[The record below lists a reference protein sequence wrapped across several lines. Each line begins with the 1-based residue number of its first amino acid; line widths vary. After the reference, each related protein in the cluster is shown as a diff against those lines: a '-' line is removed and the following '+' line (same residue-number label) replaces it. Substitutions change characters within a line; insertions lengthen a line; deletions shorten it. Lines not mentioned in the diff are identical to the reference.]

1 MPAPDRCDS
10 NIGNDARALWRHY
23 DDSASDSF
31 IRERQLLHVSV
42 LSFCSF
48 IGRLISGIGSDFLVK
63 TLHASRFWCVFISA
77 VVFCIAQVCGM
88 TIENPNYLV
97 FVSGITGIAYGFLFG
112 CFPSI
117 VAHTFGVH
125 GMTQNWGTMTLAPVI
140 AGNIFNPIYGAIYDS
155 HSIIEPS
162 GNQECLDG
170 LNCYKTAY
178 LVTFFAGLGGIL
190 VALWS
195 IWTDWRQAKHA
206 EHGKLGVTH
215 DREA

>member
-1 MPAPDRCDS
+1 
-10 NIGNDARALWRHY
+10 
-23 DDSASDSF
+23 
-31 IRERQLLHVSV
+31 
-42 LSFCSF
+42 
-48 IGRLISGIGSDFLVK
+48 
-63 TLHASRFWCVFISA
+63 
-77 VVFCIAQVCGM
+77 M
-88 TIENPNYLV
+88 TIENPDYLV

-125 GMTQNWGTMTLAPVI
+125 GMTQNWGTMTIAPVV
-140 AGNIFNPIYGAIYDS
+140 AGNIFNPIYGAIYDR

-162 GNQECLDG
+162 GDRECLDG

-178 LVTFFAGLGGIL
+178 LVTFFAGLAGIL

-195 IWTDWRQAKHA
+195 IWTDWRKAKHA